1 MTSDRDLLLRALDD
15 TLTDDE
21 AQHLQDRLDADPAL
35 RREYDQ
41 LQTLDR
47 LVRDTAEPGFEP
59 GFADRVMA
67 RIDAEET
74 PAADERPRRA
84 AIYTLPSAVRW
95 AAVAAA
101 LVIAVGLGWLVL
113 QDDAEPTLLAE
124 AGDAVTTYRADD
136 GSTITLRPH
145 ATLYREVATDTRV
158 RYRLTGEGY
167 FDITHDPE
175 RTVEVAADDALVTV
189 LGTRFTVRTWGAG
202 TTVYL
207 DEGSIRLTSQTTDAV
222 TRLAPGQR
230 ATVGDDGTITPPT
243 ATAGAT
249 ATDWLRGEMTFEQ
262 EPLRD
267 VLAEVAYHYGLTLDA
282 PPAALDATLSG
293 TVVLGERDQMLTDL
307 GLVAGGQFVR
317 VSDQH
322 YRFVSE

>member
-1 MTSDRDLLLRALDD
+1 MLLRALDD
-15 TLTDDE
+15 ALTDDE
-21 AQHLQDRLDADPAL
+21 AQRLQDRLDADPAL

-41 LQTLDR
+41 LQTLGR
-47 LVRDTAEPGFEP
+47 LVRDTAEPSFEP
-59 GFADRVMA
+59 GFADRVMT
-67 RIDAEET
+67 RIEAEEAT
-74 PAADERPRRA
+74 AEDERRHA
-84 AIYTLPSAVRW
+84 VIYALPSAVRW
-95 AAVAAA
+95 AAVAAV
-101 LVIAVGLGWLVL
+101 LVIAVGLGWLIL
-113 QDDAEPTLLAE
+113 QGDAEPVLLAE
-124 AGDAVTTYRADD
+124 AGDAMMTYQADD

-145 ATLYREVATDTRV
+145 ATLHREVAAETRM
-158 RYRLTGEGY
+158 RYRLIGEGY

-175 RTVEVAADDALVTV
+175 RTVEVEAEHALVTV
-189 LGTRFTVRTWGAG
+189 LGTRFAVRTWGPG

-207 DEGSIRLTSQTTDAV
+207 DEGSIQLTSQTTNAA

-230 ATVGDDGTITPPT
+230 ATVGDDGSITPPT
-243 ATAGAT
+243 ATSGAP

-293 TVVLGERDQMLTDL
+293 TVVLVERDQTLTDL

-322 YRFVSE
+322 YRFVPE